1 MHDVTV
7 ALIKLNINTT
17 PSIKTLLQLFE
28 EDPKSINQQ
37 IQSKMIEYYCMLQL
51 RAQNDTA
58 PAKIQPDTAPAKS
71 TQIEFKTPR
80 TKTK

>member
-1 MHDVTV
+1 VHDA
-7 ALIKLNINTT
+7 ALALKKLNINTT

-37 IQSKMIEYYCMLQL
+37 IQSKMIEYYCMQQL

-58 PAKIQPDTAPAKS
+58 PAKVQPDTAPAKS
-71 TQIEFKTPR
+71 TQVGFKTPR